1 MYIENIVIGNPLVS
15 LDILLGSEQYPQYNY
30 MEVTV
35 MDTERYLPK
44 LLANHGFTS
53 SAKEIKRNRKDL
65 DIRLDKPDCLDITLG
80 QGKKMKRIYIVVG
93 E

>member
-15 LDILLGSEQYPQYNY
+15 LDILLGSEQYYQYNY

-44 LLANHGFTS
+44 LLVNHGFIS
-53 SAKEIKRNRKDL
+53 SVSECKRNRKDL
-65 DIRLDKPDCLDITLG
+65 RILLNSRDFSRE
-80 QGKKMKRIYIVVG
+80 MKAINNN
-93 E
+93 